1 MVTSGVGS
9 GSARGTRRRTSSTS
23 PDGVHGSAGV
33 PQSQL
38 LVMASAQPG
47 VATPLDDARQRIDI
61 TGQSSSQ
68 ANPFRSTPGGAL
80 YLDQQ
85 FCNNKTLRSNRNRNG
100 INVNVPRIFVDKPRS
115 PGLTYATACNSPPWR
130 VGTINTRG
138 WH

>member
-47 VATPLDDARQRIDI
+47 VATLLDDARQRIDI

-68 ANPFRSTPGGAL
+68 ANPFRSTPGGAFTSTSSFAITKRYAATEIVTVL
-80 YLDQQ
+80 
-85 FCNNKTLRSNRNRNG
+85 TLMCRVSSLTSRD
-100 INVNVPRIFVDKPRS
+100 P
-115 PGLTYATACNSPPWR
+115 PGLLMQQLVIRHPD
-130 VGTINTRG
+130 V
-138 WH
+138 